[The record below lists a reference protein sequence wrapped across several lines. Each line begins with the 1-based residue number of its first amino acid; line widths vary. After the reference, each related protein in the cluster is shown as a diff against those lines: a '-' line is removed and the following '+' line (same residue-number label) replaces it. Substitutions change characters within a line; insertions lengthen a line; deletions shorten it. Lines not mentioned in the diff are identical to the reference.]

1 MINITF
7 ISLINWIKN
16 LESCLFGCC
25 MLFIV
30 SIILYYSFGI
40 YILVNQYDNFL
51 IIQENCDSK
60 LWYYALLSLICFT
73 DKLFIRSSDNIY
85 SYSNT
90 YIILFLIE
98 IILII
103 FGSLELWDNTCIYN
117 YISKNNELYIFC
129 IVNYSIQI
137 IFTILFLIKII
148 LMNKNKVTSYEDNNY
163 NNIEIEREV

>member
-1 MINITF
+1 MGNITLL
-7 ISLINWIKN
+7 SLIKCIKQ
-16 LESCLFGCC
+16 LESCIYGCC
-25 MLFIV
+25 MIFVV

-73 DKLFIRSSDNIY
+73 DKLFIRSTENIY

-98 IILII
+98 LILII
-103 FGSLELWDNTCIYN
+103 FGSIELWDNTCIYD
-117 YISKNNELYIFC
+117 YFEINNELYIFC

-137 IFTILFLIKII
+137 LFTIIFIIKII
-148 LMNKNKVTSYEDNNY
+148 LMNKNKITIYEDNY
-163 NNIEIEREV
+163 DNIEIESQV